1 MFIKKNYEEIT
12 MEQHAKNNTE
22 RLNAILNSHYG
33 ISNISNSTYEEVGN
47 FLFLWNMFERE
58 FFATHYR
65 HKIPK
70 HFSSLK
76 IEQSTIDEIL
86 DYFKKRYMNSQYFE
100 ALNLQNPRINGRSI
114 NIIQIFKDVLC
125 NKVIESEQILF
136 TINSIIYRYRCN
148 LFHGIK
154 EIKIL
159 RSQIDN
165 FYYANK
171 YMLACLEAK
180 FSIK

>member
-1 MFIKKNYEEIT
+1 

-86 DYFKKRYMNSQYFE
+86 DYFKK
-100 ALNLQNPRINGRSI
+100 
-114 NIIQIFKDVLC
+114 
-125 NKVIESEQILF
+125 KVYEF
-136 TINSIIYRYRCN
+136 TIFRGTKST
-148 LFHGIK
+148 
-154 EIKIL
+154 E
-159 RSQIDN
+159 ST
-165 FYYANK
+165 NK
-171 YMLACLEAK
+171 WAQHQYNTNC
-180 FSIK
+180 